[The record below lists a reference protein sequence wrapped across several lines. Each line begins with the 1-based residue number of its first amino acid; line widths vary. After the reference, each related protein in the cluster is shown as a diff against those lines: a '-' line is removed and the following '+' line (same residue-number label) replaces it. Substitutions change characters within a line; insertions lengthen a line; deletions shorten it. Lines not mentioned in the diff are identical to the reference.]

1 MRRAQGTDDGGP
13 AIPSRSVMYLT
24 DQFRKRCYISSLL
37 RVSSALTVAPQSM
50 RPPRGT
56 NDPEHWRN
64 RAAQMRSVAGKM
76 AGSDAAI
83 LMNAAE
89 YDKLADR
96 VTPGLM
102 KSSRQRESLNRPPHK
117 SLSIVTN

>member
-1 MRRAQGTDDGGP
+1 
-13 AIPSRSVMYLT
+13 
-24 DQFRKRCYISSLL
+24 
-37 RVSSALTVAPQSM
+37 M

-83 LMNAAE
+83 LMNDLAAE

>member
-1 MRRAQGTDDGGP
+1 LR
-13 AIPSRSVMYLT
+13 
-24 DQFRKRCYISSLL
+24 ISSLL
-37 RVSSALTVAPQSM
+37 RVSSALTVGPQSM

-64 RAAQMRSVAGKM
+64 RAAQMRSVAAKM

-83 LMNAAE
+83 LMTDLAAE

-96 VTPGLM
+96 VARRVDEI
-102 KSSRQRESLNRPPHK
+102 KPPK
-117 SLSIVTN
+117 GKPK